1 MHCVSLEPQP
11 QPVRR
16 RRIKPGWIILG
27 ALAVWLIV
35 TNWRVRPVIF
45 PVSCEG
51 EATPAFATPRELP
64 RSLPGLRVML
74 NPGHGLT
81 RTDEGDWGFQRP
93 KPDGWRVFVLEDDS
107 NLRMARV
114 VRDVLIAAGATVFS
128 TRELD
133 PDVAGRSGQP
143 AWREAS
149 IHHLERLKLSKA
161 LWDSRGDDLRG
172 DCQGGQDVRARAYYA
187 NHVGADVLISLHSNA
202 GSPWARGTQV
212 ISGSRPYLR
221 STPESTQP
229 QSACL
234 ATVFSKSLPQ
244 VIRRTRP
251 DLRWPNA
258 EVISSNAYGEN
269 GFALM
274 PSVILEVGFHT
285 NVVDGQAL
293 RQDSFRRAVAD
304 GVRAG
309 LERFLENPQCG

>member
-1 MHCVSLEPQP
+1 
-11 QPVRR
+11 
-16 RRIKPGWIILG
+16 
-27 ALAVWLIV
+27 
-35 TNWRVRPVIF
+35 
-45 PVSCEG
+45 
-51 EATPAFATPRELP
+51 
-64 RSLPGLRVML
+64 ML

-107 NLRMARV
+107 NLLMARV
-114 VRDVLIAAGATVFS
+114 VRDVLVVAGADVFF
-128 TRELD
+128 TRELGQHAVGQSD
-133 PDVAGRSGQP
+133 QP

-149 IHHLERLKLSKA
+149 VHHLERLKLPRG

-172 DCQGGQDVRARAYYA
+172 DCQSGQDVRARAYYA
-187 NHVGADVLISLHSNA
+187 NHVSVDVLISLHSNA
-202 GSPWARGTQV
+202 GSLWARGTQV

-221 STPESTQP
+221 ATPESTP
-229 QSACL
+229 LRSACL
-234 ATVFSKSLPQ
+234 ATVFSRSVPEA
-244 VIRRTRP
+244 IRRARP

-258 EVISSNAYGEN
+258 ETISSDQYGEN

-285 NVVDGQAL
+285 NSLDGQAL
-293 RQDSFRRAVAD
+293 RQNSFRRAVAD